1 MKGQSQDFEKKSKAT
16 LKEPLKDFF
25 LFLAVLKLYNL
36 ETLFLYHEYV
46 FLTEVKIIWKKVLR
60 DEHYW
65 LFLCLF
71 GGEAPGETQ
80 THLCEFGE
88 NFGEDGKANFLTR
101 WRLHRQNVPRARTS
115 EKPCKGRLNK
125 TYVCMYVLVSCLQA
139 IVARGNWAS

>member
-1 MKGQSQDFEKKSKAT
+1 MKGQSQDFKKKSKAT

-46 FLTEVKIIWKKVLR
+46 FLTKVKIIWKMFCVMIII
-60 DEHYW
+60 DY
-65 LFLCLF
+65 FCLF
-71 GGEAPGETQ
+71 GGGGSWETQ

-88 NFGEDGKANFLTR
+88 NFSEDGKANFLAR
-101 WRLHRQNVPRARTS
+101 WQLHRQNVPQACTS
-115 EKPCKGRLNK
+115 EKSCKGRLNK